1 MKTVQF
7 PIFKTKTEKEQIF
20 DLSNPKEQREY
31 FMAKA
36 GKEIEKLR
44 DYLARNTFIAYLLG
58 KKSAGKGTYIRLFMD
73 AVGSERIAHISI
85 GDMVRGLDAVLADKE
100 QKAELIDFLNK
111 NYRGFVSVDDII
123 KALESR
129 DTKGLSV
136 PDEALLAL
144 VKREISETPKKTL
157 FIDGFPRNL
166 DQISYSLF
174 FRDLVDYRDDPDLF
188 VLIDVPEAVIDER
201 IRYRVVCPK
210 CQSVNNFKLYP
221 PAKECIRYDE
231 EKKEFYFVCSRLGCK
246 EVRMVSKEG
255 DDLGIKAIKDRLE
268 MDEKLI
274 KQAFSLYGI
283 PKVLL
288 RNSIPKDVADKY
300 VDKYEITPE
309 YSYKW
314 NNETKEIQILKKPWI
329 VPNDQGIPSY
339 GLLPQPMVVAM
350 IKQIVEVFSL

>member
-20 DLSNPKEQREY
+20 DLSNPEEQREY

-44 DYLARNTFIAYLLG
+44 DYMEHNTFIAYLMG
-58 KKSAGKGTYIRLFMD
+58 KKNSGKGTYARLFID
-73 AVGSERIAHISI
+73 IVGGKNVAHFSI

-144 VKREISETPKKTL
+144 VKREISKMSKKTL
-157 FIDGFPRNL
+157 LIDGFPRNL
-166 DQISYSLF
+166 DQVSYSLY
-174 FRDLVDYRDDPDLF
+174 FRDLIDYREDPDLF

-210 CQSVNNFKLYP
+210 CHSINNFKLHS

-231 EKKEFYFVCSRLGCK
+231 QKKEFYFVCSRPGCK

-309 YSYKW
+309 FSYKW
-314 NNETKEIQILKKPWI
+314 NNETKEVQILKKPWI
-329 VPNDQGIPSY
+329 VPDDLGVPSY

-350 IKQIVEVFSL
+350 IKQIAEVFSL